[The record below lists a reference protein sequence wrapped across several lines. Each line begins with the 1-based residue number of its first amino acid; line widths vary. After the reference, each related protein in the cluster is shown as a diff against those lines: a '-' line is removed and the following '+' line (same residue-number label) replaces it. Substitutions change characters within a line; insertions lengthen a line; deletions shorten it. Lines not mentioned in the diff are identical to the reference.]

1 MLGQYP
7 ITGSDASA
15 IESSAERAIIAGTL
29 APGDQLPTVRAL
41 AAHLAVSPATVAA
54 AYRALN
60 QRGLVSA
67 AGRAG
72 TIVRR
77 QPPLITR
84 PAPSVPPGARNLADG
99 NPDPAFLPS
108 VEKALRRI
116 RLEPR
121 GYGATYNRADLLDL
135 AKAAFHADAIP
146 AARVAIVS
154 GALDGIE
161 RALAANL
168 RIGDSVAVEDP
179 GYPPVLDLLGALGLH
194 AIPFALDDDGP
205 LPSEVT
211 NVLKAG
217 IAAMIVTPRAQNPT
231 GAALQRPRV
240 RQLRDLLRLHTEV
253 MIIEDDHAGPVA
265 GAPALTLCDKER
277 PRWAVVRSI
286 SKSLGPDL
294 RLAFV
299 AGDALT
305 IDRLEGRQRLGPGW
319 VSHILQEI
327 VAAILCAPDTAPLVE
342 KASRAYAERRQSL
355 IDALAHHGIDARGRS
370 GFNVWIPLTAEQA
383 VVQSMLE
390 AGWAISAGERYRLK
404 SPPAV
409 RVSVATLHAGE
420 AAHLAAD
427 LARSI
432 EPQRRGH
439 YA

>member
-1 MLGQYP
+1 VLGQYP

-15 IESSAERAIIAGTL
+15 IESSAEASIIAGTL
-29 APGDQLPTVRAL
+29 APGDRLPTVRAL

-84 PAPSVPPGARNLADG
+84 PAPSVPQGARNLADG

-116 RLEPR
+116 RLEPH

-146 AARVAIVS
+146 ATRVAIAS

-179 GYPPVLDLLGALGLH
+179 GYPPILDLLGALGLH
-194 AIPFALDDDGP
+194 TIPFALDDDGP
-205 LPSEVT
+205 LPSEVA

-217 IAAMIVTPRAQNPT
+217 IPAMIVTPRAQNPT

-240 RQLRDLLRLHTEV
+240 RQLRDLLRPHPQV

-327 VAAILCAPDTAPLVE
+327 VAAILRAPDTAPLVE
-342 KASRAYAERRQSL
+342 TASRAYAERRQSL
-355 IDALAHHGIDARGRS
+355 IDALA
-370 GFNVWIPLTAEQA
+370 
-383 VVQSMLE
+383 
-390 AGWAISAGERYRLK
+390 
-404 SPPAV
+404 
-409 RVSVATLHAGE
+409 
-420 AAHLAAD
+420 
-427 LARSI
+427 
-432 EPQRRGH
+432 
-439 YA
+439 